1 MTSDKR
7 DMEIY
12 CKTCDRSLG
21 HYPDEKIP
29 LNVKG
34 RTSCKLCGEEIE
46 ILRTAE
52 GESRRK
58 SSGGEAAGGSKMLK
72 LFRLLSIIEGM
83 SLIALFCVAMPAK
96 YYFNYFDVVWDTG
109 MVHGMLWMSYFVM
122 SLVVSHM
129 EKWKVTL
136 WIMALF
142 ASVIPFA
149 CLLLERRL
157 RPATVPVA
165 A

>member
-1 MTSDKR
+1 
-7 DMEIY
+7 MEIY
-12 CKTCDRSLG
+12 CNRCDKVLG

-34 RTSCKLCGEEIE
+34 RSSCKLCGEEIE
-46 ILRTAE
+46 ILRTAN
-52 GESRRK
+52 GQSTRK
-58 SSGGEAAGGSKMLK
+58 SSGDGNAGGSTMLK

-96 YYFNYFDVVWDTG
+96 YYFNYFDIVWDTG
-109 MVHGMLWMSYFVM
+109 MVHGILWMSYFVL

-136 WIMALF
+136 WITALF

-149 CLLLERRL
+149 CFFLERKL
-157 RPATVPVA
+157 KAPMVPAEA
-165 A
+165 